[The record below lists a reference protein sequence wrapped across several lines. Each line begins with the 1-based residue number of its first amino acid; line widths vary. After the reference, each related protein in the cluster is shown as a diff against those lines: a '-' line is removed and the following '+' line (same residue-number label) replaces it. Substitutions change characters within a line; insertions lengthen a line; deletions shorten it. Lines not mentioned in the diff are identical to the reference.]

1 MSEIPRVPKGLD
13 GLVGGVVRV
22 TSGPFADVTA
32 SVLAVDPARRRVQ
45 LTVDI
50 FGQLTRIDVPLSAV
64 VPSCGAA

>member
-1 MSEIPRVPKGLD
+1 MSEMPRVLD
-13 GLVGGVVRV
+13 DLVGGVVRV

-45 LTVDI
+45 STVDI
-50 FGQLTRIDVPLSAV
+50 LGQTTRIDVPLSAV